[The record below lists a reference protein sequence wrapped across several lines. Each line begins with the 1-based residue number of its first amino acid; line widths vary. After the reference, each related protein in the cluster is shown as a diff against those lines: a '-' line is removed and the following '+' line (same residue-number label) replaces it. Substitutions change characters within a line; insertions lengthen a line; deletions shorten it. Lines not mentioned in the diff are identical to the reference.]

1 MMLRHFPMKNKPEF
15 TTEIGEVI
23 LEALA
28 AAQASQFSAKL
39 KKILKSGF
47 SKIKNSEICFF
58 DLKQES
64 VNFKNR
70 MYTPQ
75 QLYDFCN
82 YISKQPEFEVRSFV
96 RTLCDV
102 TKYYQ
107 RPL

>member
-28 AAQASQFSAKL
+28 AAPASQFSAK
-39 KKILKSGF
+39 
-47 SKIKNSEICFF
+47 
-58 DLKQES
+58 LKQES

-70 MYTPQ
+70 MYALQ
-75 QLYDFCN
+75 QTYDFCN
-82 YISKQPEFEVRSFV
+82 YISKQPETDASCFV
-96 RTLCDV
+96 RALCDV

>member
-1 MMLRHFPMKNKPEF
+1 MLRHFPMKDKPGF

-23 LEALA
+23 LETLA
-28 AAQASQFSAKL
+28 AAPASQLSAKL

-70 MYTPQ
+70 MYALQ
-75 QLYDFCN
+75 QTYDFCN
-82 YISKQPEFEVRSFV
+82 YISKQPETDASCFV
-96 RTLCDV
+96 RALCDV

-107 RPL
+107 RPP